1 MSKRRTASAPQP
13 TASTF
18 GDLLRQLR
26 RRAGMTQR
34 DLAAAVGYSVAL
46 ICSLEKGDR
55 LPDVTVVATR
65 FAPALALQDDPALAA
80 HLVAAAAS
88 ARGQH
93 HAVSATVSRTITVA
107 VEEVELPAPLP
118 APPTPLVGRGRD
130 LDLLCRRL
138 VGHQGRLLT
147 LTGAPGVGKTRLALE
162 VAHQLAPLYTHGAAF
177 IDLSAVERAADVPTT
192 LALAFGLE
200 LGRNEPLPQ
209 VIAHLRRKEMLVVLD
224 NLEQLLP
231 AAPLVSEVLAACPGV
246 RILATSRQRLR
257 LRQEQRFV
265 VAPLALDDAVALFAA
280 CVAASDPEVQLLPAQ
295 QTVVAQICRE
305 LDCLPL
311 AIELCAAHV
320 SVYPPETLLARLRDH
335 RLDML
340 ADGPS
345 DLPAHHRT
353 LANAIHRS
361 YLLLTLHQQR
371 LLRWLAP
378 FAGGFDGESVGLLG
392 FTFADLRVLI
402 DHNLVHPA
410 LRQDRIE
417 RYALL
422 VTIRTYADDRLHTA
436 GEQAAA
442 HRAHAV
448 CFLALAE
455 RDTAPDQ
462 SQLDRL
468 ARNFDNLR
476 AALRY
481 WIDAGA
487 HEAVRLAAA
496 LKEFWYAR
504 GHLREGRAWL
514 AQALAVDTVV
524 DAARGYALLSAGQL
538 AHNQSDHAD
547 AHTLLADALAI
558 FTMLQDVRGRA
569 ATLNELAWLH
579 FDSHDAAAAI
589 DCFEQAIALVRRLD
603 DAGWLA
609 TLLSSTAMVLGYNDR
624 SDARIR
630 AYFTESIALHQRT
643 NDANGRAHALMQLAI
658 VDGLEGRYGEAR
670 QLAEEA
676 LLVVAAL
683 DRQRDLAWAQEVVGE
698 TRWLCNDLDG
708 AEAAYRQARAIFDE
722 LGLQEGVM
730 LTEHHFGQIARR
742 RGDAVASRQHYR
754 ISLELAHAQND
765 ERMVGRCLAGL
776 GALAAAAGDD
786 VRAATLLAGAW
797 QRFDRFPP
805 FLAPC
810 DEADYQQARHVVAAR
825 LTPAAQDAASRAG
838 RRLTID
844 AVMAEG

>member
-1 MSKRRTASAPQP
+1 MSGRRTASAPQP
-13 TASTF
+13 TASNF

-88 ARGQH
+88 ARGQSQSVTA
-93 HAVSATVSRTITVA
+93 AVTLSITVA
-107 VEEVELPAPLP
+107 VEEFDAPAPLP

-130 LDLLCRRL
+130 LDLICRRL

-257 LRQEQRFV
+257 LRQEQRFA
-265 VAPLALDDAVALFAA
+265 VAPLALEDAVDLFAA
-280 CVAASDPEVQLLPAQ
+280 CVAASDPELHLLPAHHS
-295 QTVVAQICRE
+295 VVAQICRE

-320 SVYPPETLLARLRDH
+320 HIYPPAALLSRLRDQ

-361 YLLLTLHQQR
+361 YLLLTPHHQR

-378 FAGGFDGESVGLLG
+378 FAGGFDGESISLLG
-392 FTFADLRVLI
+392 FTGADLRVLI
-402 DHNLVHPA
+402 DHNLVHRA
-410 LRQDRIE
+410 LSQDRSE

-422 VTIRTYADDRLHTA
+422 ATIRAYADDRLHAA

-442 HRAHAV
+442 HHAHAAT
-448 CFLALAE
+448 FLALAE
-455 RDTAPDQ
+455 RVTAPEQ
-462 SQLDRL
+462 AQLDML

-504 GHLREGRAWL
+504 GHLREGRVWL
-514 AQALAVDTVV
+514 AQALAIDAVI
-524 DAARGYALLSAGQL
+524 DAARGYALLSSGQL
-538 AHNQSDHAD
+538 AHNQGDHAD

-558 FTMLQDVRGRA
+558 FTTLQDDRGRA

-579 FDSHDAAAAI
+579 FDSHDAAAAV
-589 DCFEQAIALVRRLD
+589 DCFEQAIALVRQLD
-603 DAGWLA
+603 ELGWLA
-609 TLLSSTAMVLGYNDR
+609 TLLSSTAMVLGYCDR
-624 SDARIR
+624 GDARIR

-658 VDGLEGRYGEAR
+658 VDGLEGRYVEAR

-683 DRQRDLAWAQEVVGE
+683 DRLRDLAWAQEVAGE
-698 TRWLCNDLDG
+698 TRWLCDDLDG
-708 AEAAYRQARAIFDE
+708 AEAAYRQARATFDE

-742 RGDAVASRQHYR
+742 RGEFTAARQHYR
-754 ISLELAHAQND
+754 TSLELAHAQHD

-776 GALAAAAGDD
+776 GALAASAGDD
-786 VRAATLLAGAW
+786 GYAATLLAAAW

-805 FLAPC
+805 FLAPS
-810 DEADYQQARHVVAAR
+810 DEADYEQARRAVSAR
-825 LTPAAQDAASRAG
+825 LAPSALDTAIRAG
-838 RRLTID
+838 QMLTLD
-844 AVMAEG
+844 AVLAGG